1 MLADQGILAKLEGRH
16 IVLYKSD
23 PAGRG
28 REYQL
33 KGRVETEAGDPIVG
47 ANVLVE
53 GTTNGMVTNSKGE
66 FALNVTAGARLS
78 VSFIGYDAAQVEVG
92 NRTHLTVVLKE
103 NNQLLDDVVVIGY
116 GVQKKVNLT
125 GSVAVRQMSEIEN
138 QPMTHASQALYSM
151 PGVYINQASSKPGSD
166 GATIRIRGVGTMSSS
181 SPMVL
186 VDGMEYSLNE
196 LNPGDIE
203 TISVL
208 KDASASIYGSKAA
221 NGVILITTKQAKK
234 GAPVVK
240 LSANFGI
247 QSATYVP
254 DVVTD
259 PIQYMNMRNQAELN
273 EGKLTVTYNR
283 DDILEYEEGMKH
295 DKYIYPA
302 SDWYDLCYQNGF
314 LQQYNARVSGGTD
327 KISYSLG
334 GGYMN
339 QRGIMVAND
348 DAERFSWDMK
358 INAQV
363 TKRLKVGIS
372 LLGNLRYN
380 TDPIYGVSTT
390 VNVINRALPI
400 FGTQLP
406 DGKWLSTWLSTPG
419 RNNPENPL
427 MELHEG
433 NTKRQLHRILG
444 RINIGYDLPWGIK
457 YNANLGY
464 VKVDHYSKDF
474 KHAMYTYNPK
484 TLERK
489 NFSAY
494 VSAKD
499 WDNNAIN
506 YTFYNTLSWGKSFG
520 GNHNFNVMVG
530 TEYKRYDGKN
540 FQAKKRDYFNNQL
553 TALSVGATMEDIS
566 GGSSLELLFSYFG
579 RITYDYKEKYLID
592 VTARYDGS
600 SKFAPGNKWGFFPAG
615 AAAWNVSDEKFWNVR
630 PINDLKLRAG
640 WGQTGNQA
648 GLAEYGWMQQYSTNY
663 YDWTLTEN
671 AQAVPTVGGRKNIK
685 NQDLTWETSSQT
697 NVGLDF
703 ALLNNRLNLSLDYYY
718 KYTKDMLMDVPL
730 PSPYPSIYRNDGEM
744 SNQGFEITLSSVN
757 IARKD
762 FNWSTDL
769 NVSLN
774 RNKVEKL
781 NLKQVYYYATT
792 SDATNDNVVRM
803 TPGHPLS
810 MFWGYVSKG
819 VDPETGDLVYE
830 DRNGDGEITPLDK
843 TWIGNANPKFTFG
856 MTNNFSWKG
865 LNLNILITGSYGNDI
880 FNASRIETEGMASAN
895 NQTTTVLRRWR
906 IPGQQTDVFRSDNP
920 AWNVKNS
927 SYWVEDGSYLKVK
940 NITLSY
946 DITSPKLKRINITR
960 IQPYISLQNFITW
973 TGYSGYDPEVS
984 QSESATQMGIDW
996 GTYPN
1001 VRTVVV
1007 GLNLTF

>member
-1 MLADQGILAKLEGRH
+1 MNGRTKIDVKLAEDA
-16 IVLYKSD
+16 V
-23 PAGRG
+23 
-28 REYQL
+28 
-33 KGRVETEAGDPIVG
+33 
-47 ANVLVE
+47 
-53 GTTNGMVTNSKGE
+53 
-66 FALNVTAGARLS
+66 AL
-78 VSFIGYDAAQVEVG
+78 DA
-92 NRTHLTVVLKE
+92 VVA
-103 NNQLLDDVVVIGY
+103 IGY
-116 GVQKKVNLT
+116 GTVKQKDLTTAVSVVKTDDLARRPITSASGALQGKAAGVQVIQPN
-125 GSVAVRQMSEIEN
+125 GSPGQGMVVRVRGASSISSSNDPLYVVDGVPVGEGNYAIAYLSPNEIE
-138 QPMTHASQALYSM
+138 SM
-151 PGVYINQASSKPGSD
+151 Q
-166 GATIRIRGVGTMSSS
+166 
-181 SPMVL
+181 
-186 VDGMEYSLNE
+186 
-196 LNPGDIE
+196 
-203 TISVL
+203 VL
-208 KDASASIYGSKAA
+208 KDASSAAIYGSRAA
-221 NGVILITTKQAKK
+221 NGVVLITTKQGSRKR
-234 GAPVVK
+234 GPEISFSTFV
-240 LSANFGI
+240 GI
-247 QSATYVP
+247 SKVTKSY
-254 DVVTD
+254 DV
-259 PIQYMNMRNQAELN
+259 L
-273 EGKLTVTYNR
+273 
-283 DDILEYEEGMKH
+283 
-295 DKYIYPA
+295 
-302 SDWYDLCYQNGF
+302 
-314 LQQYNARVSGGTD
+314 NARQYRDLMEENGAVSGLPADLTD
-327 KISYSLG
+327 RTDWFDETYSTGVNQNYQFSVSNGDENSSYYLG
-334 GGYMN
+334 GGYTN
-339 QRGIMVAND
+339 EKGI
-348 DAERFSWDMK
+348 
-358 INAQV
+358 IN
-363 TKRLKVGIS
+363 TTS
-372 LLGNLRYN
+372 SDRYN
-380 TDPIYGVSTT
+380 VKASFDKKIFKWVSANASTT
-390 VNVINRALPI
+390 FSHYTTKGTIISGQGANRAGVVVSVITTPTYAPI
-400 FGTQLP
+400 W
-406 DGKWLSTWLSTPG
+406 D
-419 RNNPENPL
+419 PENP
-427 MELHEG
+427 
-433 NTKRQLHRILG
+433 QQF
-444 RINIGYDLPWGIK
+444 
-457 YNANLGY
+457 YNNFYGANLTSPRENMART
-464 VKVDHYSKDF
+464 D
-474 KHAMYTYNPK
+474 YNQDV
-484 TLERK
+484 TDRLLLSGGLT
-489 NFSAY
+489 FY
-494 VSAKD
+494 LAKD
-499 WDNNAIN
+499 LTFKSTVSMDRRWVHSSSFLDPIRTSYGRTQHGTASDTRSDDMRMIYDNILTWNKSFDRHSLEVMAGTSATTSVWEQLSGSRSYFSSTNNNAIPN
-506 YTFYNTLSWGKSFG
+506 LNGGNNGGVRGQSYGKSEWSIMSYLARVSY
-520 GNHNFNVMVG
+520 N
-530 TEYKRYDGKN
+530 YD
-540 FQAKKRDYFNNQL
+540 
-553 TALSVGATMEDIS
+553 S
-566 GGSSLELLFSYFG
+566 
-579 RITYDYKEKYLID
+579 KYL
-592 VTARYDGS
+592 VTANFRADGS
-600 SKFAPGNKWGFFPAG
+600 SKLAPGHRWGYFPSFS
-615 AAAWNVSDEKFWNVR
+615 AAWRISGEKFLRDVSW
-630 PINDLKLRAG
+630 INDLKLRAG

-671 AQAVPTVGGRKNIK
+671 AQAVPTVGGRSNIK

-703 ALLNNRLNLSLDYYY
+703 ALLNNRLSLSLDYYY
-718 KYTKDMLMDVPL
+718 KYTKDMLMSVPL
-730 PSPYPSIYRNDGEM
+730 PSPYPNITRNDGEM

>member
-1 MLADQGILAKLEGRH
+1 MAHFCKKLQADCRRGWMLALTAMLIVFAPAAFAQSAPTVTGTVTDQSGQPVI
-16 IVLYKSD
+16 
-23 PAGRG
+23 
-28 REYQL
+28 
-33 KGRVETEAGDPIVG
+33 G
-47 ANVLVE
+47 ATIIE
-53 GTTNGMVTNSKGE
+53 QGTTNGATTGVDGSYSLKLRGGGNSANLIFQSLGFVSQTVAVNGRTKIDVKLAE
-66 FALNVTAGARLS
+66 DAVAL
-78 VSFIGYDAAQVEVG
+78 DA
-92 NRTHLTVVLKE
+92 VVA
-103 NNQLLDDVVVIGY
+103 IGY
-116 GVQKKVNLT
+116 GTVKQKDLTTAVSVVKTDDLARRPITSASSALQGKAAGVQVIQPN
-125 GSVAVRQMSEIEN
+125 GSPGQGMVVRVRGASSISSSNDPLYVVDSVPVGEGNYAIAYLSPNEIE
-138 QPMTHASQALYSM
+138 SM
-151 PGVYINQASSKPGSD
+151 Q
-166 GATIRIRGVGTMSSS
+166 
-181 SPMVL
+181 
-186 VDGMEYSLNE
+186 
-196 LNPGDIE
+196 
-203 TISVL
+203 VL
-208 KDASASIYGSKAA
+208 KDASSAAIYGSRAA
-221 NGVILITTKQAKK
+221 NGVVLITTKQGSRKR
-234 GAPVVK
+234 GPEISFSTFV
-240 LSANFGI
+240 GI
-247 QSATYVP
+247 SKVTKSY
-254 DVVTD
+254 DV
-259 PIQYMNMRNQAELN
+259 L
-273 EGKLTVTYNR
+273 
-283 DDILEYEEGMKH
+283 
-295 DKYIYPA
+295 
-302 SDWYDLCYQNGF
+302 
-314 LQQYNARVSGGTD
+314 NARQYRDLMEENGAVSGLPADLTD
-327 KISYSLG
+327 RTDWFDETYSTGVNQNYQFSVSNGDENSSYYLG
-334 GGYMN
+334 GGYTN
-339 QRGIMVAND
+339 EKGI
-348 DAERFSWDMK
+348 
-358 INAQV
+358 IN
-363 TKRLKVGIS
+363 TTS
-372 LLGNLRYN
+372 SDRYN
-380 TDPIYGVSTT
+380 VKASFDKKIFKWVSANASTT
-390 VNVINRALPI
+390 FSHYTTKGTIISGQGANRAGVVVSAITTPTYAPI
-400 FGTQLP
+400 W
-406 DGKWLSTWLSTPG
+406 D
-419 RNNPENPL
+419 PENP
-427 MELHEG
+427 
-433 NTKRQLHRILG
+433 QQF
-444 RINIGYDLPWGIK
+444 
-457 YNANLGY
+457 YNNFYGANLTSPRENMART
-464 VKVDHYSKDF
+464 D
-474 KHAMYTYNPK
+474 YNQDV
-484 TLERK
+484 TDRLLLSGGLT
-489 NFSAY
+489 FY
-494 VSAKD
+494 LAKD
-499 WDNNAIN
+499 LTFKSTVSMDRRWVHSSSFLDPIRTSYGRTQHGTASDTRSDDMRMIYDNILTWNKSFDRHGLEVMAGTSATTSVWEQLSGSRSYFSSTNNNAIPN
-506 YTFYNTLSWGKSFG
+506 LNGGNNGGVRGQSYGKSEWSIMSYLARVSY
-520 GNHNFNVMVG
+520 N
-530 TEYKRYDGKN
+530 YD
-540 FQAKKRDYFNNQL
+540 
-553 TALSVGATMEDIS
+553 S
-566 GGSSLELLFSYFG
+566 
-579 RITYDYKEKYLID
+579 KYL
-592 VTARYDGS
+592 VTANFRADGS
-600 SKFAPGNKWGFFPAG
+600 SKLAPGHRWGYFPSFS
-615 AAAWNVSDEKFWNVR
+615 AAWRISGEKFLRDVSW
-630 PINDLKLRAG
+630 INDLKLRAG

-671 AQAVPTVGGRKNIK
+671 AQAVPTVGGRSNIK
-685 NQDLTWETSSQT
+685 NEDLTWETSSQT

-703 ALLNNRLNLSLDYYY
+703 ALLNNRLSLSLDYYY
-718 KYTKDMLMDVPL
+718 KYTKDMLMSVPL
-730 PSPYPSIYRNDGEM
+730 PSPYPNITRNDGEM

>member
-1 MLADQGILAKLEGRH
+1 MIKRLTFSLLLTCLYVPCFSQERFVVRGRILDAESAPVPYCSVSILESRDSTILGGAVSDTEGRYSLH
-16 IVLYKSD
+16 FEQ
-23 PAGRG
+23 AGR
-28 REYQL
+28 YL
-33 KGRVETEAGDPIVG
+33 
-47 ANVLVE
+47 LC
-53 GTTNGMVTNSKGE
+53 
-66 FALNVTAGARLS
+66 
-78 VSFIGYDAAQVEVG
+78 YDHLAYESCYRTVEVPEAQTLPDVIL
-92 NRTHLTVVLKE
+92 RPASRHIDE
-103 NNQLLDDVVVIGY
+103 VVVVGY

-600 SKFAPGNKWGFFPAG
+600 SKFRSDLRWGFFPSISLGWRLSEEAFMESYRD
-615 AAAWNVSDEKFWNVR
+615 NVG
-630 PINDLKLRAG
+630 DLKIR
-640 WGQTGNQA
+640 
-648 GLAEYGWMQQYSTNY
+648 
-663 YDWTLTEN
+663 
-671 AQAVPTVGGRKNIK
+671 
-685 NQDLTWETSSQT
+685 
-697 NVGLDF
+697 
-703 ALLNNRLNLSLDYYY
+703 
-718 KYTKDMLMDVPL
+718 
-730 PSPYPSIYRNDGEM
+730 
-744 SNQGFEITLSSVN
+744 
-757 IARKD
+757 
-762 FNWSTDL
+762 
-769 NVSLN
+769 
-774 RNKVEKL
+774 
-781 NLKQVYYYATT
+781 
-792 SDATNDNVVRM
+792 
-803 TPGHPLS
+803 
-810 MFWGYVSKG
+810 
-819 VDPETGDLVYE
+819 
-830 DRNGDGEITPLDK
+830 
-843 TWIGNANPKFTFG
+843 
-856 MTNNFSWKG
+856 
-865 LNLNILITGSYGNDI
+865 GSYGTLGNQSVGDYQYFTTYNVYSNI
-880 FNASRIETEGMASAN
+880 YAFNNAMVGGAGLLAD
-895 NQTTTVLRRWR
+895 TVGAVRKGDGRDALARQRPGGEHRAAAAHALRTAELHRPR
-906 IPGQQTDVFRSDNP
+906 VRGRQQ
-920 AWNVKNS
+920 
-927 SYWVEDGSYLKVK
+927 L
-940 NITLSY
+940 
-946 DITSPKLKRINITR
+946 
-960 IQPYISLQNFITW
+960 
-973 TGYSGYDPEVS
+973 
-984 QSESATQMGIDW
+984 
-996 GTYPN
+996 
-1001 VRTVVV
+1001 
-1007 GLNLTF
+1007 

>member
-1 MLADQGILAKLEGRH
+1 M
-16 IVLYKSD
+16 
-23 PAGRG
+23 AG
-28 REYQL
+28 
-33 KGRVETEAGDPIVG
+33 T
-47 ANVLVE
+47 
-53 GTTNGMVTNSKGE
+53 
-66 FALNVTAGARLS
+66 
-78 VSFIGYDAAQVEVG
+78 
-92 NRTHLTVVLKE
+92 
-103 NNQLLDDVVVIGY
+103 
-116 GVQKKVNLT
+116 
-125 GSVAVRQMSEIEN
+125 
-138 QPMTHASQALYSM
+138 
-151 PGVYINQASSKPGSD
+151 
-166 GATIRIRGVGTMSSS
+166 
-181 SPMVL
+181 
-186 VDGMEYSLNE
+186 
-196 LNPGDIE
+196 
-203 TISVL
+203 
-208 KDASASIYGSKAA
+208 
-221 NGVILITTKQAKK
+221 
-234 GAPVVK
+234 
-240 LSANFGI
+240 
-247 QSATYVP
+247 SATTSVWEQLSGSRSYFSSTNNNAIP
-254 DVVTD
+254 
-259 PIQYMNMRNQAELN
+259 NLN
-273 EGKLTVTYNR
+273 GGNNGGVRGQSYGKSEWSIMSYL
-283 DDILEYEEGMKH
+283 
-295 DKYIYPA
+295 
-302 SDWYDLCYQNGF
+302 
-314 LQQYNARVSGGTD
+314 ARVS
-327 KISYSLG
+327 
-334 GGYMN
+334 
-339 QRGIMVAND
+339 
-348 DAERFSWDMK
+348 
-358 INAQV
+358 
-363 TKRLKVGIS
+363 
-372 LLGNLRYN
+372 YN
-380 TDPIYGVSTT
+380 
-390 VNVINRALPI
+390 
-400 FGTQLP
+400 
-406 DGKWLSTWLSTPG
+406 
-419 RNNPENPL
+419 
-427 MELHEG
+427 
-433 NTKRQLHRILG
+433 
-444 RINIGYDLPWGIK
+444 YD
-457 YNANLGY
+457 
-464 VKVDHYSKDF
+464 S
-474 KHAMYTYNPK
+474 
-484 TLERK
+484 
-489 NFSAY
+489 
-494 VSAKD
+494 
-499 WDNNAIN
+499 
-506 YTFYNTLSWGKSFG
+506 
-520 GNHNFNVMVG
+520 
-530 TEYKRYDGKN
+530 
-540 FQAKKRDYFNNQL
+540 
-553 TALSVGATMEDIS
+553 
-566 GGSSLELLFSYFG
+566 
-579 RITYDYKEKYLID
+579 KYL
-592 VTARYDGS
+592 VTANFRADGS
-600 SKFAPGNKWGFFPAG
+600 SKLAPGHRWGYFPSFS
-615 AAAWNVSDEKFWNVR
+615 AAWRISGEKFLRDVSW
-630 PINDLKLRAG
+630 INDLKLRAG

-663 YDWTLTEN
+663 YDWTQTEN

-718 KYTKDMLMDVPL
+718 KYTTDMLMDVPL

-744 SNQGFEITLSSVN
+744 SNQGFEISLSSVN